1 MLIYIDKSIA
11 GHGNLTDVEEVMFT
25 ELACAHRRGDCYLC
39 GAPASID
46 RLKTE
51 IRAFQRGIGNRY
63 AELTSLINTV
73 ETLIVISYSANPVLP
88 QIIIEKQR
96 KGELQIRTITVN
108 QAISYRLNK
117 QCILL
122 GESLYDCNFYRL
134 LASRFM
140 YLNRKTIRGVRIS
153 LSDEIGGGDSIN
165 QSLEKCIR
173 NNYNI
178 TFCLIDSDKKYDRST
193 KYGAEPARGKTAQ
206 KLDRSSA
213 KLIDEGLG
221 NLFDLYCLEVH
232 EVENLI
238 PFSVLD
244 AVANSTIKEM
254 LPGIAYLKK
263 LKAANLTD
271 AILFYDFK
279 KGNNIEKLRQEC
291 QDPSSK
297 KKPELAYWEEIAQ
310 QIGDESAPCLSEQV
324 LSKSIEYMK
333 KSGYIYSDAD
343 ELDDHLVGYWN
354 AIGKKVFSWGCAS
367 TPNATKPS
375 HC

>member
-11 GHGNLTDVEEVMFT
+11 EHGNLTDAEELMFT
-25 ELACAHRRGDCYLC
+25 ELACAHRRGHCYLC
-39 GAPASID
+39 GAPDSID
-46 RLKTE
+46 RLKKE
-51 IRAFQRGIGNRY
+51 IGTYQKGIGNRY
-63 AELTSLINTV
+63 AEMAALINAV
-73 ETLIVISYSANPVLP
+73 ETIIVISYETNPNLP
-88 QIIIEKQR
+88 KIISDKQR
-96 KGELQIRTITVN
+96 ENGVRIVPVY
-108 QAISYRLNK
+108 QAAKYRLNN

-134 LASRFM
+134 LAKRFM
-140 YLNRKTIRGVRIS
+140 YLNRKSIRGVRIS

-178 TFCLIDSDKKYDRST
+178 TFCLIDSDKKYDRSAQ
-193 KYGAEPARGKTAQ
+193 YGAEPARGKTAQ
-206 KLDRSSA
+206 NLERSSA
-213 KLIDEGLG
+213 KLINEGLG

-238 PFSVLD
+238 PFPVLD

-279 KGNNIEKLRQEC
+279 KGNNIDKLRQEC
-291 QDPSSK
+291 QDPNSK

-310 QIGDESAPCLSEQV
+310 QIGDESAPSLSEQV
-324 LSKSIEYMK
+324 LSKSIDYMK
-333 KSGYIYSDAD
+333 ESGYIYSDAD

-367 TPNATKPS
+367 KPNATKPS
-375 HC
+375 QC